1 MTLFVYIVFFLFIYF
16 QHKAGIPSSASAF
29 NMSAAATQDPS
40 LLGSWDSVYQTNST
54 NNVASAGSTATSGQA
69 FLGQR
74 LNAGGIPRNAS
85 TPNLEALAK
94 ADPFADLGMYLP
106 LNKFHSLIL

>member
-1 MTLFVYIVFFLFIYF
+1 
-16 QHKAGIPSSASAF
+16 
-29 NMSAAATQDPS
+29 MSAAATQDPS

-54 NNVASAGSTATSGQA
+54 NNIASAGSTATSGQA

-94 ADPFADLGMYLP
+94 ADPFADLGLYLP
-106 LNKFHSLIL
+106 INKISYFNIIKKNNNYLSFNRISRECEIWR

>member
-1 MTLFVYIVFFLFIYF
+1 MYFFFF

-94 ADPFADLGMYLP
+94 ADPFADLGLYLP
-106 LNKFHSLIL
+106 INKFHILIL